1 MIPDETV
8 RVYWK
13 TPDQEVHYKDEKD
26 IARALRLRKGFIA
39 LGREYKIVIM
49 KQKKWVTIAESKGW
63 KNGLSLQKARGGNN
77 ERLRARIP

>member
-13 TPDQEVHYKDEKD
+13 IPGHEGNYKDEKD
-26 IARALRLRKGFIA
+26 IAHALRLRKGFIA

-49 KQKKWVTIAESKGW
+49 KQQKWVIIAESKGW
-63 KNGLSLQKARGGNN
+63 
-77 ERLRARIP
+77 EE